1 MKKLLSII
9 LALALMASLVA
20 CDSEEADKEVKIPDV
35 SSESEALTYEEA
47 IEPFAASD
55 EMITLQRKANGLYK
69 RFECIIHYYYGGV
82 FEDLDDPDL
91 DTDSITTYDGVA
103 DDMNAI
109 SEYLDSCDQYVTAAS
124 EISNAMFRDSYISF
138 SDTTR
143 ELYDMLVERN
153 GAFPTSEETLPETAV
168 FIKLGV
174 YNMVIQSVA
183 IDENFA
189 SWYLSNYIRSV
200 ENLFTLVEMYC
211 RLYEADDIK
220 EVEIEITEDEDDVQS
235 GFYWRAYLILVDYM
249 NMALDNYDASGIESG
264 IDISYITS
272 TLDYFLAYKPNI
284 EAIGVEAYEGDSQKQ
299 AQLDDFFEQATK
311 LYNTL
316 VAFPPTFGDESYIT
330 KNEFDVDVIEEL
342 VTKINE

>member
-1 MKKLLSII
+1 MRQR
-9 LALALMASLVA
+9 
-20 CDSEEADKEVKIPDV
+20 EADKEVKIPDV

-69 RFECIIHYYYGGV
+69 RFECILHYYYGWGLFSFTDESGV
-82 FEDLDDPDL
+82 
-91 DTDSITTYDGVA
+91 TITTEDGIT

-109 SEYLDSCDQYVTAAS
+109 SEYLDSCDQYVTAAN
-124 EISNAMFRDSYISF
+124 EISNAMFRDAYISF
-138 SDTTR
+138 SDASR

-153 GAFPTSEETLPETAV
+153 GAFPTSEETLPETAA
-168 FIKLGV
+168 FIKLGI

-183 IDENFA
+183 IDEDFA
-189 SWYLSNYIRSV
+189 SLYLSNYIRSV

-211 RLYEADDIK
+211 RLYESDDIK

-272 TLDYFLAYKPNI
+272 TLDYLLAYQPNI
-284 EAIGVEAYEGDSQKQ
+284 EAIGIEAYEGDSQKQ

-316 VAFPPTFGDESYIT
+316 VAFPPTFGDDSYIE

-342 VTKINE
+342 VKKINED